1 MKALLGMVYAIQR
14 PIMKIANMM
23 EVIAVMQIVRF
34 AVMAIAIQMRLNAL
48 ETLRQEVSYF

>member
-1 MKALLGMVYAIQR
+1 MKALLGMVYAIKR

-34 AVMAIAIQMRLNAL
+34 AVMAIAIQMRLNVL
-48 ETLRQEVSYF
+48 ETLRQEVSYL